1 VNSIDRSHVPR
12 RRWPGGTATAT
23 DLLPAGTIHGQ
34 DCNSIQGIGQPGYA
48 NADGVVSALRVQQ
61 YKAVCNDVWKRF
73 VQVSVSDAFVNK
85 GYWFQASGG
94 LRVTTDPVGVVRGW
108 FTSVK
113 HDDLVFSIPVDV
125 SQYCTLGIGKVHWVR
140 NDTHYERQAVT
151 ANGQGPGC

>member
-1 VNSIDRSHVPR
+1 MLLAALFALTTLGAD
-12 RRWPGGTATAT
+12 TATAT
-23 DLLPAGTIHGQ
+23 AEDLPAGTIHGQ
-34 DCNSIQGIGQPGYA
+34 VCNSIQGIGQPGYA

-61 YKAVCNDVWKRF
+61 YKAVRNDVWKRF
-73 VQVSVSDAFVNK
+73 VQVTVSDAFVNK

-94 LRVTTDPVGVVRGW
+94 LRVTTDPGGVIRGW

-113 HDDLVFSIPVDV
+113 HDDL
-125 SQYCTLGIGKVHWVR
+125 VR